1 MKDEV
6 PRHIEGCTDGAS
18 RCNMPI
24 GLFLEPIVQA
34 HPTLVDGGRLH
45 DLGDGFIVRRLL
57 PVLMVRHVGP
67 FVFYDHMGPA
77 DFAPGKGL
85 DVRPHPHIGLAT
97 VTWLFEGAIRHRD
110 SLGSLADITPGAVNW
125 MTAGRG
131 IVHSERTPPDVRR
144 SGQRMHGIQVWVAL
158 PRNDEETKPEFHHHD
173 ADSLPRIQQPGAA
186 LTLIAGTAYGQ
197 TSPVKVFAP
206 MFFMEGR
213 LEAGAEVRLPEEHGE
228 RGVHVVEG
236 AVDWGDLALTSTQM
250 AVQAGTEAPVLRA
263 RTASRVMLFGGTPL
277 DGERH
282 LWWNFVSSSRERIEQ
297 AKADWAAQRFGK
309 VTGDEE
315 EFIPLPA

>member
-1 MKDEV
+1 M
-6 PRHIEGCTDGAS
+6 
-18 RCNMPI
+18 
-24 GLFLEPIVQA
+24 QA
-34 HPTLVDGGRLH
+34 KPALIDNGRLH
-45 DLGDGFIVRRLL
+45 DLGDGFVVRRLL
-57 PVLMVRHVGP
+57 PVLTARHVGP

-77 DFAPGKGL
+77 NFAPGKGM

-97 VTWLFEGAIRHRD
+97 VTWLFDGVIRHRD

-131 IVHSERTPPDVRR
+131 IVHSERTPPEARA

-158 PRNDEETKPEFHHHD
+158 PRSNEEVEPEFHHHE
-173 ADSLPRIQQPGAA
+173 AASLPRIHLPAA
-186 LTLIAGTAYGQ
+186 ELTLIAGTAYGE

-206 MFFMEGR
+206 MFFIEAR
-213 LEAGAEVRLPEEHGE
+213 LEAGAVVLLPEEHFE

-236 AVDWGDLALTSTQM
+236 EMSWGELALAPSHM
-250 AVQAGTEAPVLRA
+250 AVQAGEAAPVLRA
-263 RTASRVMLFGGTPL
+263 KTPGRVMLFGGAPL

-297 AKADWAAQRFGK
+297 AKADWVAQRFGK
-309 VTGDEE
+309 VKGDEE